1 MKLEI
6 CVKFGLGDKMKKI
19 EIKEYDGYDLDEALK
34 NAEDTDILHEKKIK
48 SKKKKSVNGKKK
60 KTTTKKDI

>member
-1 MKLEI
+1 
-6 CVKFGLGDKMKKI
+6 MKKI

-34 NAEDTDILHEKKIK
+34 NAEELDNKIK
-48 SKKKKSVNGKKK
+48 SKKKKCANGKKK

>member
-1 MKLEI
+1 
-6 CVKFGLGDKMKKI
+6 MKKI

-34 NAEDTDILHEKKIK
+34 NAEELDNKIK
-48 SKKKKSVNGKKK
+48 SKKKKCVNGKKK

>member
-1 MKLEI
+1 
-6 CVKFGLGDKMKKI
+6 MKKI